1 MHPVLSPE
9 HPLGGQQA
17 GLQLLADVELR
28 AGGLL
33 AVVAGPGARVQG
45 PGGHRVGG
53 VTDAAR
59 FCAVV
64 RTAVRTAV

>member
-53 VTDAAR
+53 VSLLQQPTIILIYLS
-59 FCAVV
+59 F
-64 RTAVRTAV
+64 